1 MKYPL
6 RFMHVMLLAALGM
19 VFTCTLGVA
28 SESDEEILIGRIA
41 HIEGKLLRYIEE
53 NKDWVNTVKDSPFG
67 LDDTLYSGD
76 DAKAEMIMPNKTW
89 LRIDENTQVQL
100 INLNSDATTVDV
112 AAGLARF
119 YNKGED
125 AVIKVTTPFGYV
137 VAPAGT
143 VFDLYV
149 GDESLEVIAIRGNV
163 DFVHDNSRTKYEVW
177 QGSSSLIADG
187 KETAQG
193 NGMVDSAWDDW
204 NGKREALWTKRL
216 RNQSTSMNLLPEPI
230 RDQSYVLEENGQWE
244 RVHYEGAYRDMWR
257 PTRIDPGWR
266 PFTAGRWT
274 VYYGDNCW
282 IPDEPFGYVTH
293 HYGSWVYVESFAGWY
308 WMPPIARFNA
318 GPPGIS
324 INFAWFPG
332 RVGWLHSGPSI
343 GWVPLAPAE
352 VYYGHRRWGRRTVVI
367 SNTTVVN
374 INIGRYRYIDEAV
387 IIDRDYFYRG
397 SRYTPHIQQNIGRD
411 VIINNYRPTTVI
423 NNTIINN
430 VTIDKRRYTYNDVE
444 VSHKPHITVINRIND
459 NHKAK
464 QDFGPSNRERIE
476 KELTHFQAK
485 AEPSPKVEIHQP
497 QLSSRLVGNDDIA
510 KPFNALGQE
519 RKLIKPKERERPIS
533 KEKDQRL
540 DPKGKGEQGQT
551 GRRNDQ
557 EDKGRSLN
565 IEDGNKDLQQR
576 LKSPREKQAQGPE
589 SLSPP
594 PSKIQRQEEER
605 QRQENGLKKP
615 QEQSPLPPKLE
626 QGKQQER
633 LQQQQ
638 QIPAPRGDKERRQ
651 RILGETGEARDINTP
666 EDKPRLRSP
675 RELSNKEDNRAGRKD
690 DQLRQQEN
698 TEVANQQKLQQL
710 ETNKQ
715 LQGQELK
722 QQQKEVQ
729 GRQKQEMQQ
738 RQQKEE
744 QGRQQQ
750 EMQQRQQ
757 KEEQGRQQK
766 EMQQRQQK
774 EEQGRQQ
781 QEMQQRQQKEE
792 QGRQQKEMQQR
803 QQKEEQG
810 RQQKEMQ
817 QRQQK
822 EEQGRQQQEMQQ
834 RQQKEEQG
842 RQQKEMQQRQQ
853 KEEQGRQQ
861 QEMQQRQQKEEQG
874 RQQKE
879 MQQRQ
884 QKEEQGRQQQ
894 EMQQRQKQDHQ
905 RRQDESAKQQEQ
917 AVKQKNKKQL
927 EEEQQQQQ
935 ER

>member
-1 MKYPL
+1 MNYPL
-6 RFMHVMLLAALGM
+6 RFMHLILLAALGM
-19 VFTCTLGVA
+19 VFTCTLGA
-28 SESDEEILIGRIA
+28 AAESDDEILIGRIA

-53 NKDWVNTVKDSPFG
+53 DKDWVNTVKDSPFG

-89 LRIDENTQVQL
+89 LRVGENTQIQL
-100 INLNSDATTVDV
+100 IHLNFDATTVDV
-112 AAGLARF
+112 AAGLARL

-163 DFVHDNSRTKYEVW
+163 DFVHENSKTKYEVSE
-177 QGSSSLIADG
+177 GSSSLIADG

-204 NGKREALWTKRL
+204 NDKREVLWTKRL
-216 RNQSTSMNLLPEPI
+216 RNQSASMDLLPEPI
-230 RDQSYVLEENGQWE
+230 RDQSYILEENGQWE

-282 IPDEPFGYVTH
+282 IPDESFGYVTH
-293 HYGSWVYVESFAGWY
+293 HYGSWVYVESYHNWY
-308 WMPPIARFNA
+308 WMPPVARFVDSA
-318 GPPGIS
+318 PGIS
-324 INFAWFPG
+324 MSFAWFPG
-332 RVGWLHSGPSI
+332 RVGWLHRGSSI
-343 GWVPLAPAE
+343 GWVPLAPDE
-352 VYYGHRRWGRRTVVI
+352 EYYGYRHWGRRTVVI

-397 SRYTPHIQQNIGRD
+397 RRYTPHIQQNIGRD

-430 VTIDKRRYTYNDVE
+430 INIDKRRYTYNDAE
-444 VSHKPHITVINRIND
+444 VSRKPHTTVINRIND

-464 QDFGPSNRERIE
+464 QDFGPGNRERIQ
-476 KELTHFQAK
+476 KELTHIQAK
-485 AEPSPKVEIHQP
+485 AEPSPRVEIHKP

-510 KPFNALGQE
+510 KPFNALQQE
-519 RKLIKPKERERPIS
+519 RKLIKPKERERLIS

-540 DPKGKGEQGQT
+540 DPKGKGESGQT
-551 GRRNDQ
+551 RRRNDQ
-557 EDKGRSLN
+557 EDKGRSVN
-565 IEDGNKDLQQR
+565 TEDGPKQMLGENQPKTSLQDRERRRRPDDQTRQDESGDTNNRNKDLQQR
-576 LKSPREKQAQGPE
+576 LKSPREKQTQGQE

-594 PSKIQRQEEER
+594 LSKRQGQEEER

-615 QEQSPLPPKLE
+615 QEQLPLSPKLE
-626 QGKQQER
+626 QGKQQEQ

-651 RILGETGEARDINTP
+651 RNLGETGEARDLNTL
-666 EDKPRLRSP
+666 EDKPRLKSP

-690 DQLRQQEN
+690 DKLRQQEN
-698 TEVANQQKLQQL
+698 TEVVNQQKLQQQ
-710 ETNKQ
+710 EANKQ
-715 LQGQELK
+715 LQEQELK

-729 GRQKQEMQQ
+729 GRQQQEIQQ
-738 RQQKEE
+738 RQQQEE

-766 EMQQRQQK
+766 EIQQRQQK

-781 QEMQQRQQKEE
+781 QEIQQRQQK
-792 QGRQQKEMQQR
+792 
-803 QQKEEQG
+803 
-810 RQQKEMQ
+810 
-817 QRQQK
+817 
-822 EEQGRQQQEMQQ
+822 
-834 RQQKEEQG
+834 
-842 RQQKEMQQRQQ
+842 
-853 KEEQGRQQ
+853 
-861 QEMQQRQQKEEQG
+861 
-874 RQQKE
+874 
-879 MQQRQ
+879 
-884 QKEEQGRQQQ
+884 
-894 EMQQRQKQDHQ
+894 
-905 RRQDESAKQQEQ
+905 
-917 AVKQKNKKQL
+917 
-927 EEEQQQQQ
+927 
-935 ER
+935 